1 MEYTAELVSTSLAH
15 NNAILKTLV
24 NTTDQLAILEPS
36 SDIIGAKPNFYCE
49 AIELVCGGSPRICVL
64 VEWKAL
70 DRAKSEL

>member
-36 SDIIGAKPNFYCE
+36 SDIAHSQWRLHIKLDYIKGSFRANIAVCLLWDE
-49 AIELVCGGSPRICVL
+49 ARYL
-64 VEWKAL
+64 
-70 DRAKSEL
+70 